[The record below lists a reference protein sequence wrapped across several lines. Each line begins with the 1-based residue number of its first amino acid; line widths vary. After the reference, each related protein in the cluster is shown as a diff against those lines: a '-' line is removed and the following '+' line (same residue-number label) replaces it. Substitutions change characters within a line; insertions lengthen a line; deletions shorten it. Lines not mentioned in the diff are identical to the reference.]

1 MVFDSVFPVISD
13 ATRRRILEEL
23 LDGDLAVGEL
33 VERLGV
39 SQPTVSKHLKVLR
52 EAQLVSTRAEGQRR
66 YYGVE
71 VAGLVAAAEWFT
83 PFAEL
88 AATAGR
94 TPSVL
99 RPTVHPAGASGESA
113 RAARIAETVGAPPAS
128 GETAPAGQPARDGQV
143 VREGQPKEFGRAV
156 GATVEQV
163 ADRAQHLLN
172 RLPKP
177 RFPQGRIGRRR

>member
-1 MVFDSVFPVISD
+1 MVFESVFPVISD

-52 EAQLVSTRAEGQRR
+52 EAELVSTRAEGQRR

-71 VAGLVAAAEWFT
+71 VAALVAAAEWFT

-94 TPSVL
+94 PASVL
-99 RPTVHPAGASGESA
+99 RPAVQPATVGEPGRA
-113 RAARIAETVGAPPAS
+113 PRAADAAAA
-128 GETAPAGQPARDGQV
+128 APALRGVPATGEV
-143 VREGQPKEFGRAV
+143 VREGAPREAQSKEFGRAV

-177 RFPQGRIGRRR
+177 RFTQGRIGRRR